1 MPLDDDTAF
10 CADRIL
16 HSAQFVHDPETLF
29 APLRDRHPVCPVHTR
44 SGTPVWLISRD
55 EGVRALLGDDRLV
68 MTGAYAAGASG
79 TRNAL
84 DRNLLDLD
92 GAEHAAIR
100 RPAAGALSA
109 RAVERHHPAIRRIIA
124 SHAAQLP
131 AARAPERP
139 GAAASTEL
147 ISAFIRPSMLAS
159 TCTVLGIPAADWA
172 DVEQWVRA
180 LLSPQAAA
188 VDADTALAALEPY
201 LRRLVRQKTTVP
213 QDDVVSAV
221 LAAARDGGIAQDD
234 IVSLCGMLVIAGFEN
249 TGRTLANAVHRL
261 VTHRGEFARYAR
273 AQPAERQALLEDLIR
288 LSLPEPLSSLRVV
301 AHPVEI
307 EGRVLDP
314 GDKVMFAFGAAN
326 RDDRRYADPEALE
339 PRPHARDHLSFGKGP
354 HFCPGA
360 ALARLQ
366 IAVALG
372 VLAERFDDILPA
384 DGAGPP
390 RWTGTYR
397 HRELSRLDVVL
408 VPSS

>member
-10 CADRIL
+10 SADRIL
-16 HSAQFVHDPETLF
+16 HSPQFVHDPEALF

-79 TRNAL
+79 TGNAL

-92 GAEHAAIR
+92 GAEHAAVR

-109 RAVERHHPAIRRIIA
+109 RAVERHRAAIRRIIA

-131 AARAPERP
+131 VAAP
-139 GAAASTEL
+139 TEL

-159 TCTVLGIPAADWA
+159 TCTVLGIPEADRP
-172 DVEQWVRA
+172 DIERWVRA
-180 LLSPQAAA
+180 LLSPQSAAM
-188 VDADTALAALEPY
+188 DGETALAALEPY
-201 LRRLVRQKTTVP
+201 LRRLVRQKATVP
-213 QDDVVSAV
+213 GDDVISAV
-221 LAAARDGGIAQDD
+221 LTAARGSDIAESD

-249 TGRTLANAVHRL
+249 TGRTIANAVHRL

-273 AQPAERQALLEDLIR
+273 AEPAERQALLEDLIR
-288 LSLPEPLSSLRVV
+288 LSLPEPLSSVRVV
-301 AHPVEI
+301 AHPVKI
-307 EGRVLDP
+307 EGRVLDR
-314 GDKVMFAFGAAN
+314 GDRVMFAFGAAN
-326 RDDRRYADPEALE
+326 RDDRRYPDPEALE
-339 PRPHARDHLSFGKGP
+339 PRPNAHDHLSFGKGP

-366 IAVALG
+366 IAVALDA
-372 VLAERFDDILPA
+372 LTERFDDILQA

-408 VPSS
+408 VPSPEGGTGRVS